1 MTQALLT
8 NPLREGLRLRRT
20 PEPCVVVIFGATGD
34 LTRRKLV
41 PALYDLS
48 HDQFLPGGFSVVG
61 FARTDLGTEGF
72 DSRLHD
78 SVSKYARTGAVDG
91 RLWSSFE
98 QGISFFRGDYDD
110 VESFRKLGERLD
122 EIDRQRGTSGNRLY
136 YVATPPSSYEAIIH
150 NLGEAGLARETPLTG
165 WRRIVVEKPFGHDL
179 RSAQELN
186 SRLAEVFEERQV
198 YRIDHYLGKE
208 TVQNILVFRF
218 SNGIF
223 EPIWN
228 RRYVD
233 NVQITVAESIG
244 VEGRGGY
251 YEEAGAL
258 RDMVQNHML
267 QLVSLMAMEPPIAFE
282 ADAVRDEKVKVLRAI
297 RPIEA
302 AEVAARTVRGQ
313 YGAGYVEGQPVPGYR
328 QEPGVSPDSR
338 TETYVAM
345 RLLID
350 NWRWADVPFYLRVG
364 KRLPK
369 RATEVA
375 VQFHRA
381 PHLLFSRTSAER
393 PEPSMLVLRIQPDEG
408 IALQF
413 GAKLPGPTIRIRS
426 VAMDFRYG
434 TSFGVTPPE
443 AYERLLLDCMLG
455 DSTLFTRRDE
465 VEAAWSFV
473 TRMTEGWSALG
484 EPLPEYESGTW
495 GPIEADRLI
504 QRDGRSWRRL

>member
-1 MTQALLT
+1 VTLTLLT

-41 PALYDLS
+41 PALYDLAR
-48 HDQFLPGGFSVVG
+48 DQLLPGGFSVVG
-61 FARTDLGTEGF
+61 FARTDLGTDGF
-72 DSRLHD
+72 ESRLHD
-78 SVSKYARTGAVDG
+78 SVAKYARTGPVDG
-91 RLWSSFE
+91 RVWSSFE
-98 QGISFFRGDYDD
+98 QGISYFRGSYDD
-110 VESFRKLGERLD
+110 AESFRMLGERLD
-122 EIDRQRGTSGNRLY
+122 EIDRERGTSGNRLFY
-136 YVATPPSSYEAIIH
+136 LATPPSSYEPIIH
-150 NLGEAGLARETPLTG
+150 NLGESGLSRETASTG
-165 WRRIVVEKPFGHDL
+165 WRRIIVEKPFGHDL

-186 SRLAEVFEERQV
+186 SRLARVFEERQV
-198 YRIDHYLGKE
+198 FRIDHYLGKE
-208 TVQNILVFRF
+208 TVQNILVFRL

-267 QLVSLMAMEPPIAFE
+267 QLVSLVAMEPPVAFE

-297 RPIEA
+297 RPLEA
-302 AEVAARTVRGQ
+302 AELSEETVRGQ
-313 YGAGYVEGQPVPGYR
+313 YASGWIDGQPVPGYR
-328 QEPGVSPDSR
+328 EEPGVSPDSR

-345 RLLID
+345 RMLVD

-369 RATEVA
+369 RTTEIA
-375 VQFHRA
+375 IQFNRA
-381 PHLLFSRTSAER
+381 PHLLFGRTSAER
-393 PEPSMLVLRIQPDEG
+393 PEPSVLVLRIQPDEG

-413 GAKLPGPTIRIRS
+413 GAKLPGPTIRVRS

-434 TSFGVTPPE
+434 TSFGVTPPD

-465 VEAAWSFV
+465 VEAAWLFV
-473 TRMTEGWSALG
+473 TRMLEGWSALN
-484 EPLPEYESGTW
+484 EPLSEYEAGTW
-495 GPIEADRLI
+495 GPTDADRLI
-504 QRDGRSWRRL
+504 QRNGRSWRRP